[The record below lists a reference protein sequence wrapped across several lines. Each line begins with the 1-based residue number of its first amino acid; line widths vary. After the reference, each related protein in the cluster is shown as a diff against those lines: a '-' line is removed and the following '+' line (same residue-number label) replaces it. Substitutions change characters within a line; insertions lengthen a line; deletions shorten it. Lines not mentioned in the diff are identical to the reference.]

1 MTNQIKKEINRKEKT
16 EMTEQ
21 ELIINITKGY
31 SKNSNYYRKVQKR
44 AYVDMQ
50 MQHHWCN
57 YYKNIKRLI
66 LETKD
71 IIYIDRTLNKYAQR
85 QKAVTIYNK
94 HHKRV
99 LFTKYTKVPKYRTY
113 RQQLAI
119 TNRSLYKEIQE
130 ELKYRNSYNII
141 K

>member
-1 MTNQIKKEINRKEKT
+1 
-16 EMTEQ
+16 MTEQ

-31 SKNSNYYRKVQKR
+31 SKNSNYYRKVQKQ

-50 MQHHWCN
+50 RQHQWCD
-57 YYKNIKRLI
+57 YYKKMK
-66 LETKD
+66 KD
-71 IIYIDRTLNKYAQR
+71 IIDSGLNIHPNWN
-85 QKAVTIYNK
+85 VTIYNK
-94 HHKRV
+94 KHKKV
-99 LFTKYTKVPKYRTY
+99 MFTKYTKVPKYRTY

-119 TNRSLYKEIQE
+119 TNISLYKELQE